1 MRSLRPSTV
10 VIRIPAALPKR
21 LRIPSAAVWS
31 NEFALRNEGGRRMFD
46 LRSVRVTSGDSR
58 WKGGKMRER
67 RCCSF
72 VKPAVSASPSSKRSL
87 SSSSSFPPFT
97 CLTNLVHRPGGF
109 PLTQSFQAFSSSS
122 LPKLFSP
129 FPSFPISHI
138 STGL

>member
-1 MRSLRPSTV
+1 
-10 VIRIPAALPKR
+10 
-21 LRIPSAAVWS
+21 
-31 NEFALRNEGGRRMFD
+31 MFD
-46 LRSVRVTSGDSR
+46 LRSVRVMSADSR

-87 SSSSSFPPFT
+87 SSSLSLDPFI

-109 PLTQSFQAFSSSS
+109 SLTQSFQAFSSSS

-129 FPSFPISHI
+129 FPSLPTSHI
-138 STGL
+138 STVLWLFDCRLTLLISRLTGTFENSGEPPSPSRVASRSGR